1 MYGAFVRRTSVSP
14 PGDVVGKEKEAK
26 EGATPVEITVNG
38 TATGY
43 TVVDTEPKA
52 TAVGKLANELQP
64 GMELVRENAVV
75 DVVIPASVA
84 EDGVHWRVRARAQ
97 QSTRPQRAQMT
108 AALAGR
114 AFEDVAAIARASGF
128 ELVRIQAW
136 PGWWP
141 RLPVL
146 DSRITIDVTNAVSSG
161 TP

>member
-1 MYGAFVRRTSVSP
+1 
-14 PGDVVGKEKEAK
+14 VVGKEKDAK
-26 EGATPVEITVNG
+26 EGAAPIEITVNG

-52 TAVGKLANELQP
+52 TALSKLEKERQP
-64 GMELVRENAVV
+64 GMDLVPDEAIV
-75 DVVIPASVA
+75 DIVIPASVA

-97 QSTRPQRAQMT
+97 QSTHPQRAQMT

-114 AFEDVAAIARASGF
+114 EFADVKDIVRGSGF
-128 ELVRIQAW
+128 ELVRVDYW
-136 PGWWP
+136 PAWWP

-146 DSRITIDVTNAVSSG
+146 DSRITIEVTNAVSSG